1 MRTLPFMG
9 RDREHLPAS
18 NGAFEMKKRRSRCV
32 VWLPAYAMIL
42 LLTACATSTTVS
54 VTDNKYQSTDT
65 FCNIQFF
72 NKSKPNSSYETLAK
86 IESHIQKNMFFGRT
100 AKLEDDAYAELKE
113 KACAVG
119 GNAVVIDDY
128 VESSASE
135 FSHVHVWATAIRL
148 SN

>member
-1 MRTLPFMG
+1 MG
-9 RDREHLPAS
+9 RDREHLPVEQW
-18 NGAFEMKKRRSRCV
+18 AFKMKSERPRYV
-32 VWLPAYAMIL
+32 VWLPVYVIIL

-72 NKSKPNSSYETLAK
+72 NKSKPNVSYETLAK

-128 VESSASE
+128 VESRASE

-148 SN
+148 R